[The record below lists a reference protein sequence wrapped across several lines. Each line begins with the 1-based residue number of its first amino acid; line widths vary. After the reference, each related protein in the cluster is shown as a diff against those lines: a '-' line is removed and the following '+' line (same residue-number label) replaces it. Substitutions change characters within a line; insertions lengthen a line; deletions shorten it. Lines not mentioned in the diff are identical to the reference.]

1 MVEGSGD
8 YEASKPE
15 NVDIFLGV
23 LMFRK
28 SSTLNPDVL
37 TVNCFPGS

>member
-1 MVEGSGD
+1 MLRFFNICYLGTNMVEGSGD

-15 NVDIFLGV
+15 NVDILLGV

-28 SSTLNPDVL
+28 S
-37 TVNCFPGS
+37 